1 MKHSDIRRNLSAY
14 LDGSV
19 TSEERKMIG
28 EHLESCRECRVAL
41 EELRKTA
48 AYIRDLE
55 EVEPPAWLARKI
67 VEKAREEAE
76 MKKGVFKRLFFP
88 FPVKLSIEAAAL
100 VLVTVTGYLVF
111 RVAQPEMELVGTTA
125 REESGKAAPSAVGPS
140 APHAAAPVEKQVKEE
155 RAAGKTEGKAASPKP
170 LERKR
175 EPLLREKELPAS
187 VPEVEFAPAPEA
199 KSVSPGYEASDMI
212 RKKESSPAPAAQA
225 ERSIGASG
233 MADEVKTEMG
243 SGNFVQRKA
252 KAPMVKKVE
261 PNVSFVLRSG
271 KSASLGSDI
280 ERLVTRLGGRIVKR
294 ERSGEN
300 LSINILIDEGKLNIL
315 REKLGSFGEVTSR
328 GLNSVSGGG
337 TGETAVSIEI
347 EPE

>member
-14 LDGSV
+14 LDGAV
-19 TSEERKMIG
+19 TSEERTTIG
-28 EHLESCRECRVAL
+28 EHLESCRECRIAL

-55 EVEPPAWLARKI
+55 EVEPPAWLAGKI

-76 MKKGVFKRLFFP
+76 MKKGIFKRLFVP

-111 RVAQPEMELVGTTA
+111 RAAQPEMELVGTPA
-125 REESGKAAPSAVGPS
+125 REESGKAAPSAVVPS
-140 APHAAAPVEKQVKEE
+140 APQTAAPVEKRVKEE
-155 RAAGKTEGKAASPKP
+155 RAAGKKEEKAVSPKP
-170 LERKR
+170 PERKR
-175 EPLLREKELPAS
+175 EPVSREKELPAS

-199 KSVSPGYEASDMI
+199 KSASPGFEASDMI
-212 RKKESSPAPAAQA
+212 RKKESSSAPSAQA
-225 ERSIGASG
+225 VRSVGASG
-233 MADEVKTEMG
+233 MADEAKTETE
-243 SGNFVQRKA
+243 SGKFVQRKA
-252 KAPMVKKVE
+252 KTPMVKKVE
-261 PNVSFVLRSG
+261 TNVSFVLRSG

-280 ERLVTRLGGRIVKR
+280 ERLVARLGGRIVKR
-294 ERSGEN
+294 ERSGES

-337 TGETAVSIEI
+337 KGDTAVSIEI